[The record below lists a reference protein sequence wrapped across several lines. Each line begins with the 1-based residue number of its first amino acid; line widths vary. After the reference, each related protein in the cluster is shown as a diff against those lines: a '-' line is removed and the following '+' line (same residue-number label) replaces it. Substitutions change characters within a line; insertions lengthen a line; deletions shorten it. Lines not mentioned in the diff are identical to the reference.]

1 MKRMLTA
8 VLTAL
13 LLCLSASAL
22 ADVTFMDVTVP
33 EDAEYVDFGD
43 AAVTDLDALA
53 DFLAQ
58 LPAVKRVDMFANQ
71 MVKAD
76 CDRLAE
82 RFPQIRWGWTLLI
95 KGKDHKHLIR
105 TDREILK
112 YCWDLKALDIGH
124 NNVTDL
130 SFLYDLPDLRI
141 LILAANQVT
150 DITPLASLKKLEYL
164 EMFKNRVEDLSPLK
178 ELTHLMDLNLCNN
191 RVKNLEVLGEMPWLK
206 RLWIYQ
212 ATGKDR
218 YLRCARRAADNL
230 CSVFGRDGLKMAP
243 GHAVIEMALVRLY
256 ELTRDEKYLNECKFF
271 LDCRGL
277 RKFDLASSDM
287 RVNGKYWQDH
297 LPATGQRSA
306 EGHAVRAMY
315 FYSGMADWVRYS
327 GDRDYETAVTAITAM
342 EMMRFTFFEKA
353 QVRPESMSPTAM
365 EKKNG

>member
-105 TDREILK
+105 TDRETFSTLHNNKSTVHTGEDFAILK

-212 ATGKDR
+212 ATGKEVKKADAR
-218 YLRCARRAADNL
+218 ALQALLPNTQVDYLHSGTNGTWRNL
-230 CSVFGRDGLKMAP
+230 TQKKQHPHYQVIVLNFGANHLKPGDGSYYP
-243 GHAVIEMALVRLY
+243 
-256 ELTRDEKYLNECKFF
+256 
-271 LDCRGL
+271 
-277 RKFDLASSDM
+277 
-287 RVNGKYWQDH
+287 
-297 LPATGQRSA
+297 
-306 EGHAVRAMY
+306 
-315 FYSGMADWVRYS
+315 
-327 GDRDYETAVTAITAM
+327 
-342 EMMRFTFFEKA
+342 FEDSW
-353 QVRPESMSPTAM
+353 PE
-365 EKKNG
+365 E